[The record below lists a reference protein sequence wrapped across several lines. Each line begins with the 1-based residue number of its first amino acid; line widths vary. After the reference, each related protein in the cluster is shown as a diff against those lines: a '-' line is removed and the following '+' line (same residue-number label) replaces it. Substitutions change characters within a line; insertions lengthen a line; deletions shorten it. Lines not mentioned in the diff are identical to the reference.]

1 MTLGE
6 DLMSKFTSAE
16 IEYLQGQR
24 LGRLATVSAK
34 GEPHVVPNSFR
45 YNPEHDTLDL
55 GGHHLAD
62 TKKYRDALRYGRV
75 AFVVD
80 DVLPPWKPRMIEV
93 RGTVV
98 GLPEGGKA
106 INQNFSPAI
115 LRLSPTYIVSF
126 GINDDVVR
134 PAVKEVRYSG
144 RKVV

>member
-1 MTLGE
+1 MQAHE
-6 DLMSKFTSAE
+6 DMMSKFTAAE
-16 IEYLQGQR
+16 MEYLKSQR
-24 LGRLATVSAK
+24 LGRLATVSAS

-93 RGTVV
+93 RGSVEA
-98 GLPEGGKA
+98 LPEGGKE
-106 INQNFSPAI
+106 INQNFSPEI
-115 LRLSPTYIVSF
+115 LRLKLTYIVSF
-126 GINDDVVR
+126 GINDDEVR
-134 PAVKEVRYSG
+134 PASKQVRYSG
-144 RKVV
+144 RKV